1 MFHDTDVAITG
12 MALRVP
18 GADTLEAFWSRL
30 RDGVESITRFTDEE
44 LAAAGVDAATLA
56 SPNYVKAKAVL
67 TDVAGFDPG
76 FFGLSAREAA
86 FTDPQHRL
94 FLECAW
100 HALEHAGCA
109 AEPADGP
116 VGVYA
121 GAGTSLYLLH
131 HLIGNPAVTDM
142 ASWFEVMLAN
152 TGDALATRASYALD
166 LRGPSVNVQSA
177 CSTSLVAVH
186 MAVQALLNG
195 ECRVALAGGVSLD
208 LPLTRGYWWQDGMIL
223 SPDGHC
229 RPFDAQ
235 ARGTVAGSGV
245 GVVVVKRLADALA
258 DGDTVHAVIKGT
270 AINNDGHHKI
280 GFTAPST
287 EGQASVIADALQV
300 AGVEASTIG
309 YVEAHGTGTPLG
321 DPIEVAAL
329 AQVFGHNPG
338 QRCAIGSLKS
348 NLGHLNT
355 AAGVVGLIKAALSV
369 RDGVIAPTL
378 HFAQANPQLNLDTT
392 PFYVPTQQQRWDA
405 PLRRA
410 GVSSFGMGGT
420 NAHVVIEQAPATAP
434 RPQAGGWQVLPLSAR
449 SAAALQAQ
457 ATQLAD
463 HLARHP
469 ALALAD
475 VAFTLQQGRRAFA
488 QRRALVCRD
497 LADAVAQLRGESS
510 AAGDEALHA
519 LAQRWCTG
527 ESVRWPG
534 TSGQRIPLPGYP
546 FEHQRCWIEPPATAS
561 TTTSSTS
568 PDADPLAMPART
580 PDLADWFYQPVWRE
594 LPSTATQAP
603 SGPVLLLADA
613 HGLAESVAQRFDPA
627 TTIITAL
634 PGDSFTRTGTHRY
647 TVRPSAS
654 GDYQALLTEL
664 DTLGLRPAL
673 IVHGFALHAGGR
685 PVPAAA
691 ELLATLPKQLDLGL
705 HALLALVQALGQR
718 PTSERYRLLVALSHA
733 FEILDDRP
741 LRPEQATLLGAA
753 KIVSQEHDNI
763 ACRCVDIGATDDP
776 LAAAMLWQA
785 LQDSG
790 PDVVVHRAGRRWVQ
804 AYEPAR
810 VPAQLAP
817 ARLRPQ
823 GHYLITGGLGG
834 MGLAFAEELSAQC
847 QARLVLV
854 GRSVFPDRA
863 DWDDWLREHG
873 SASGEARRVCDTI
886 QRLRAI
892 EATGAQ
898 VVFHAA
904 DVSDLA
910 RMREIVDDAR
920 QRFGPLHGVLHAAGV
935 ADYEGVIR
943 GRTQA
948 QTDRTIAAKVQGTL
962 VLDTLTQADPLD
974 FFLMCSSLG
983 TVLYH
988 IKFGQVGYAAANEF
1002 IDQYARARRARG
1014 APGFTVAINWSDWRE
1029 SGMSVAALARWAQR
1043 HQISDMA
1050 PDEEGLSD
1058 LEGRAVMLRAL
1069 MQDAP
1074 RVAVAQHDLAV
1085 LIRQDPLRAKS
1096 YLSDAAATQA
1106 RPDTGTAYA
1115 APRDEI
1121 ERRIA
1126 AIWQKLLGLERVG
1139 VDDDFY
1145 DLGGHSLLAT
1155 QAVAR
1160 VNDALAVDVPVDDF
1174 LDTPTVAALAALV
1187 RSARAARAP
1196 GAAPTAQGITPRGH
1210 DAPVPLSFAQ
1220 QRLWLLHQIEPDP
1233 ASYNMPMALVL
1244 EGELDRAALQATL
1257 DRILARHESLRT
1269 TFREAG
1275 GNPVQVVQPPQP
1287 CALAQLDLRVLPAHE
1302 RDAAARAAAEQ
1313 EARTAFDLT
1322 SELPLRGSLLQLD
1335 DQRHLLLLT
1344 KHHIAS
1350 DGWSMGVL
1358 MREISALYAAFRQG
1372 LPDPLPP
1379 LPVQYAD
1386 FAQWQQAQ
1394 LAGERLEAG
1403 LDWWRERLDGVPDLD
1418 LPTDLPRPAERSG
1431 RGGLLGVPL
1440 PAPLCEQLDAFGRS
1454 ENATRF
1460 MTLLAAFFV
1469 LLQRYS
1475 GQDDFAV
1482 GTPIANRTRPEIE
1495 PLIGFFANT
1504 LVLRA
1509 QLQGDPSFRELVDR
1523 VRQNAQGAFAHQ
1535 EIPFEKLV
1543 DALDAAGGLDR
1554 TPLFQVLFVLQNSPG
1569 EPLQLPGLRY
1579 APLVADT
1586 ATAKFDLT
1594 LSVIPDGAGLHAL
1607 FEYSTDLFLADTIET
1622 LAQQYAVLL
1631 ANLLSQ
1637 PDAPVSAAALQA
1649 DDPSLTDSP
1658 TS

>member
-1 MFHDTDVAITG
+1 MIQDTDVAITG

-18 GADTLEAFWSRL
+18 GADTLEVFWQHL
-30 RDGVESITRFTDEE
+30 LDGVESITHFSDEE
-44 LAAAGVDAATLA
+44 LAAAGIDAATLA
-56 SPNYVKAKAVL
+56 SPNYVKALGVL
-67 TDVAGFDPG
+67 GDVAGFDPG
-76 FFGLSAREAA
+76 LFGLSPREAS

-100 HALEHAGCA
+100 RALEHAGCSA
-109 AEPADGP
+109 DAADGP

-131 HLIGNPAVTDM
+131 HLIGNPVVAER

-152 TGDALATRASYALD
+152 SGDALATRTSYALD

-229 RPFDAQ
+229 RPFDAL
-235 ARGTVAGSGV
+235 ARGTVPGSGV
-245 GVVVVKRLADALA
+245 GVVVLKRLADALT
-258 DGDTVHAVIKGT
+258 DGDTVHAVIKGS

-287 EGQASVIADALQV
+287 DGQANVIAEALQV
-300 AGVEASTIG
+300 AGVEAATLG
-309 YVEAHGTGTPLG
+309 YIETHGTGTPLG

-329 AQVFGHNPG
+329 AQVFGTAQNP
-338 QRCAIGSLKS
+338 RCAIGSLKS

-369 RDGVIAPTL
+369 RDGMIAPTL
-378 HFAQANPQLNLDTT
+378 HFKQANPQLKLESS
-392 PFYVPTQQQRWDA
+392 PFEVPTQAKRWDV

-420 NAHVVIEQAPATAP
+420 NAHVVLEQAPPVTCQEDTAT
-434 RPQAGGWQVLPLSAR
+434 GHLLPLSAR
-449 SAAALQAQ
+449 TAEALHAM
-457 ATQLAD
+457 TQRLAE
-463 HLARHP
+463 HLAKHP
-469 ALALAD
+469 SLRLAD
-475 VAFTLQQGRRAFA
+475 VALTLQQGRRALA
-488 QRRALVCRD
+488 HRQAWVCHD
-497 LADAVAQLRGESS
+497 LADAVAQLRGG
-510 AAGDEALHA
+510 AGTASDPALHA
-519 LAQRWCTG
+519 LAQRWCAG
-527 ESVRWPG
+527 EAVRWPG
-534 TSGQRIPLPGYP
+534 TSGRRIALPDYP
-546 FEHQRCWIEPPATAS
+546 FERQRCWIEPPVTPS
-561 TTTSSTS
+561 TPT
-568 PDADPLAMPART
+568 PEADPLAMPPRT
-580 PDLADWFYQPVWRE
+580 PDLSNWFYQPIWHE
-594 LPSTATQAP
+594 IPPPPAAQLN
-603 SGPVLLLADA
+603 GPVLFLADA
-613 HGLAESVAQRFDPA
+613 HGLTDSVARRLGADTPVV
-627 TTIITAL
+627 
-634 PGDSFTRTGTHRY
+634 
-647 TVRPSAS
+647 TVRPGEVFERTGAFSYTLRAS
-654 GDYQALLTEL
+654 TQADYQALLTEL
-664 DTLGLRPAL
+664 DSRGLRPAL
-673 IVHGFALHAGGR
+673 IVHAFALQGGR
-685 PVPAAA
+685 QPVPSAA
-691 ELLATLPKQLDLGL
+691 ELLASLPRQHPLGL

-718 PTSERYRLLVALSHA
+718 PSQEHYRLLVTLSHA
-733 FEILDDRP
+733 FEILEDEL

-763 ACRCVDIGATDDP
+763 LCRCADLGD
-776 LAAAMLWQA
+776 AAGPSAADRMWQA
-785 LQDSG
+785 MHDNG
-790 PDVVVHRAGRRWVQ
+790 PDVVVHRAGRRWEQ
-804 AYEPAR
+804 RYEPTP
-810 VPAQLAP
+810 VPVNP
-817 ARLRPQ
+817 ALSRLRAQ

-834 MGLAFAEELSAQC
+834 MGLAFAEELAAQC

-854 GRSVFPDRA
+854 GRSVFPDRS
-863 DWDDWLREHG
+863 DWNDWLQEHG
-873 SASGEARRVCDTI
+873 QASGEARRVCDTI
-886 QRLRAI
+886 RRLQAI
-892 EATGAQ
+892 EAAGAQ

-904 DVSDLA
+904 DVADLE
-910 RMREIVDDAR
+910 RMRAILADAR
-920 QRFGPLHGVLHAAGV
+920 ERFGPLQGVLHAAGV

-943 GRTQA
+943 SRSQA
-948 QTDRTIAAKVQGTL
+948 QTDLTIAAKVQGTL
-962 VLDTLTQADPLD
+962 VLDALTQNDPLD

-983 TVLYH
+983 TLLYH

-1043 HQISDMA
+1043 HQIQDLA

-1058 LEGRAVMLRAL
+1058 QEGRAVMLRLL

-1074 RVAVAQHDLAV
+1074 RLAVAQHDLGV
-1085 LIRQDPLRAKS
+1085 LIRQDPLRARRFV
-1096 YLSDAAATQA
+1096 SDAASTQA
-1106 RPDTGTAYA
+1106 RPDTGAAYV
-1115 APRDEI
+1115 APRDDT

-1160 VNDALAVDVPVDDF
+1160 VNDALGVDVPVDDF
-1174 LDTPTVAALAALV
+1174 LDSPTVAALAAQV
-1187 RSARAARAP
+1187 RSLRAARPANTGP
-1196 GAAPTAQGITPRGH
+1196 EGKQGIPRRGH
-1210 DAPVPLSFAQ
+1210 SDPVPLSFAQ

-1244 EGELDRAALQATL
+1244 EGALDRPALQATL
-1257 DRILARHESLRT
+1257 DHLVERHESLRT
-1269 TFREAG
+1269 TFTELHG
-1275 GNPVQVVQPPQP
+1275 QPMQVVQPVQP
-1287 CALAQLDLRVLPAHE
+1287 CPLPLEDLRSLSAAE
-1302 RDAAARAAAEQ
+1302 RSAAAQAAAEQ
-1313 EARTAFDLT
+1313 EARTPFDL
-1322 SELPLRGSLLQLD
+1322 SKELPLRARLLQLEEH
-1335 DQRHLLLLT
+1335 RHVLLLT
-1344 KHHIAS
+1344 QHHIAS

-1358 MREISALYAAFRQG
+1358 MREISALYAAFLQK
-1372 LPDPLPP
+1372 LPAPLPP
-1379 LPVQYAD
+1379 LTVQYAD
-1386 FAQWQQAQ
+1386 YAQWQQAQ
-1394 LAGERLEAG
+1394 LAGARLEAG
-1403 LDWWRERLDGVPDLD
+1403 LDWWRERLDGVPELN
-1418 LPTDLPRPAERSG
+1418 LPLDLPRPSERSG

-1440 PAPLCEQLDAFGRS
+1440 SPDLCARLDAWGRS

-1460 MTLLAAFFV
+1460 MVLLATFFV

-1495 PLIGFFANT
+1495 SLIGFFANT

-1509 QLQGDPSFRELVDR
+1509 ELEGDPSFRELVDR
-1523 VRQNAQGAFAHQ
+1523 VRQSAQGAFAHQ

-1543 DALDAAGGLDR
+1543 EALDAAGGLDR

-1569 EPLQLPGLRY
+1569 EPLKLPGLHY

-1594 LSVIPDGAGLHAL
+1594 LSVIPDGQGLHAL
-1607 FEYSTDLFLADTIET
+1607 FEYSTDLFLPDTIET
-1622 LAQQYAVLL
+1622 LAGHYAALLSHLL
-1631 ANLLSQ
+1631 AQ
-1637 PDAPVSAAALQA
+1637 PDAPISAAALQA
-1649 DDPSLTDSP
+1649 DGPSIIDST